1 MRNDLQL
8 RKFIFAWL
16 SAFWTVS
23 AWASQSTFASD
34 MSSIP
39 AEAIGWTTLLS
50 FIGGAAFTTNKISR
64 PNIIVKSIPLEMIK
78 DILMSLVA
86 GLITFFLCSFGGLP
100 YWLQAALITLSGYGG
115 SKVLDKY
122 LSKGLD
128 LVDNISTPGMKS
140 KNSVNE
146 ETLP

>member
-8 RKFIFAWL
+8 RKFVFAWL
-16 SAFWTVS
+16 AAIWSVA
-23 AWASQSTFASD
+23 AAAAQSTFAAD

-39 AEAIGWTTLLS
+39 VEAVGWTILLS

-64 PNIIVKSIPLEMIK
+64 PNIIVKSIPLEMTK

-100 YWLQAALITLSGYGG
+100 YWLQAACITLSGYGG

-128 LVDNISTPGMKS
+128 LVDNVTPRIHK
-140 KNSVNE
+140 E
-146 ETLP
+146 EIK